1 MARKPTRPP
10 PQKEIADARADSDG
24 DITHVKF
31 KGNSNFT
38 PVERAIP
45 MAERGEIKNTH
56 VVHPRDGRKT
66 HLRTDPD
73 GRKRNNLDDMAGD
86 T

>member
-1 MARKPTRPP
+1 MAD
-10 PQKEIADARADSDG
+10 QKEIIDARADADG

-31 KGNSNFT
+31 KGNQNFT
-38 PVERAIP
+38 PVNKAIP
-45 MAERGEIKNTH
+45 MAERGEIKDTH
-56 VVHPRDGRKT
+56 VVHPNDGRKP

-73 GRKRNNLDDMAGD
+73 GRKINNLDNMAGD